1 MSLQENKDIVRHVV
15 DLINQ
20 GKLEQVKELYTSD
33 FSNHDPSAPTVRDR
47 EALMQNF
54 AARRAAFP
62 NAQITTEDLIAEG
75 DQVAERWTYHG
86 THNGAFMGIPATG
99 KEISITGITIYR
111 IAGGKVAEWW
121 SNYDSLGM
129 MRQIGVIPPLGQRGE

>member
-1 MSLQENKDIVRHVV
+1 MSLQENKGIVRHVV

-20 GKLEQVKELYTSD
+20 GKLEQVKEHYISD

-62 NAQITTEDLIAEG
+62 DGRITIEDMVAEG
-75 DQVAERWTYHG
+75 DQVAERWTYQG
-86 THNGAFMGIPATG
+86 THNGKLMGIPATG
-99 KEISITGITIYR
+99 KEVSITGITIYR
-111 IAGGKVAEWW
+111 IAGGKAAECW
-121 SNYDSLGM
+121 SNYDSLGV
-129 MRQIGVIPPLGQRGE
+129 MRQIGVIPPLAQRGE